1 VVKKHLTFLKK
12 ETVNLQ
18 DAGLAREELTVSSP
32 QDPEVAIGD
41 RKVVNLASSNYLG
54 LANSAAI
61 KRGAKKAID
70 ELGAGIASTR
80 MLAGTVPLHATLE
93 DAIATFVGTETALLF
108 GSGYHAN
115 TGLFESLFDYRDFI
129 VSDVLSHPTLAD
141 GIRLSSARV
150 MQYRNNDLDHLED
163 RLKRTRAARFRAIVT
178 DGVFPLDGAPAELDR
193 ICDLA
198 EAYDALVIVDDAQGI
213 GVLGKEGRGTHE
225 LYGVINRVDVLT
237 GSFSNALGGCAGGWA
252 AGRREIITWLRQ
264 KSRPYLTS
272 SAPSPANA
280 GAALAALEH
289 VQKTPSLLEK
299 LHKNVELFRAGLVDI
314 GFEVLGGEHPI
325 LAVMVGNVVAAQR
338 MADILMRHGV
348 YVVGFCHPVVPEG
361 QARIRAQISA
371 QHTERGLR
379 RALAAFGAAGRELR
393 LLR

>member
-1 VVKKHLTFLKK
+1 MVKKHLTFLKK

-18 DAGLAREELTVSSP
+18 DAGLAREEVTVSSP
-32 QDPEVAIGD
+32 QDPEMVVGE

-54 LANSAAI
+54 LATNAAI
-61 KRGAKKAID
+61 KRAAKKAVD

-80 MLAGTVPLHATLE
+80 MLAGTLPLHATLE
-93 DAIATFVGTETALLF
+93 DAIATFVGTEAALLF

-129 VSDVLSHPTLAD
+129 ISDVLCHATLAD

-163 RLKRTRAARFRAIVT
+163 RLKRSRAARFRAIVT
-178 DGVFPLDGAPAELDR
+178 DGVFPLDGAIAKLDG
-193 ICDLA
+193 ICALA
-198 EAYDALVIVDDAQGI
+198 EAYDALVIVDDAQGV
-213 GVLGKEGRGTHE
+213 GVLGANGRGTHE
-225 LYGVINRVDVLT
+225 LRGVIDRVDVVS
-237 GSFSNALGGCAGGWA
+237 GSFGNALGGCAGGWV
-252 AGRREIITWLRQ
+252 AGRREIIAWLRQ
-264 KSRPYLTS
+264 KSRPYLIS

-280 GAALAALEH
+280 GAALAALEQ
-289 VQKTPSLLEK
+289 VQTTPSLVEK
-299 LHKNVELFRAGLVDI
+299 LQKNVELFRAGLEDI

-325 LAVMVGNVVAAQR
+325 VAVMVGNVVAAQR
-338 MADILMRHGV
+338 MTDILMRNGV

-361 QARIRAQISA
+361 QARVRAQVSA
-371 QHTERGLR
+371 QHTEPGLR
-379 RALAAFGAAGRELR
+379 RALAAFGASGRELR